1 MTSTVLIVGGDRL
14 IEAMFVEREWEVV
27 RFLTDEPDLVV
38 FTGGADVSPHLY
50 EEPNFASYTNKQRD
64 EFERLVYRDA
74 TELDLKM
81 AGICRGAQFLNVMNG
96 GRMYQDVDSHAI
108 GGTHSL
114 VDVDTGEEVQVT
126 STHHQ
131 MMRPNF
137 PDAKLVALA
146 NLGGEKRYWDDS
158 IKSITDETDYEVLW
172 YENSKSLCFQGHPE
186 YGVKST
192 TDYFFSLLGRY
203 HGFEDIRQSS

>member
-1 MTSTVLIVGGDRL
+1 MTNTVLVVGGDYA
-14 IEAMFVEREWEVV
+14 IERMFEDRGWEVV

-38 FTGGADVSPHLY
+38 FTGGADVSPNLY
-50 EEPNFASYTNKQRD
+50 GEPNFASTTNNQRD

-74 TELDLKM
+74 VELGLKM
-81 AGICRGAQFLNVMNG
+81 AGICRGGQFLNVMNG

-108 GGTHSL
+108 AGTHSL
-114 VDVDTGEEVQVT
+114 IDVDTGEEVQVT

-131 MMRPNF
+131 MMRPLF

-158 IKSITDETDYEVLW
+158 IKSVTDETDYEVLW
-172 YENSKSLCFQGHPE
+172 YENSKSLCFQPHPE

-192 TDYFFSLLGRY
+192 TDYFFQLLERY
-203 HGFEDIRQSS
+203 HGVS